1 MFETL
6 KCKFGNYKYNSIIIN
21 PNLINFLCIIN
32 IFIAYLVYIFFMYN
46 KSNAAN
52 YSAYTVGDYSVFLTN
67 LKGICEKFE
76 ENLEYIQNK
85 ENGSNSYM
93 KLDNKLYED
102 KLGFEPDKNIP
113 KSDLFKK
120 FLEKKLFQDY
130 NIKKIDL
137 YYKINEI
144 ISLQKDIEELD
155 EKIERI

>member
-1 MFETL
+1 M
-6 KCKFGNYKYNSIIIN
+6 
-21 PNLINFLCIIN
+21 
-32 IFIAYLVYIFFMYN
+32 
-46 KSNAAN
+46 
-52 YSAYTVGDYSVFLTN
+52 TN

-120 FLEKKLFQDY
+120 FLEKKIFQDY
-130 NIKKIDL
+130 NIKKLI
-137 YYKINEI
+137 YAIK
-144 ISLQKDIEELD
+144 
-155 EKIERI
+155 